1 MIRTLK
7 AALVGVLIWSGFAPL
22 EFWPGPILGLSILFS
37 SLIDRKLTDR
47 LIISLIAG
55 LSSFLPMLHWSST
68 YVGALPWLILAIGQ
82 SIFFMLIGLLPMK
95 KNLAGV
101 FSFAGAFVLIEL
113 LRMKAPFGGFGWGRV
128 GFTQVDPLS
137 HLYPFLGVTGVSLLI
152 SFFAAAAIWR
162 RKSIVVFLVLIL
174 TSFVPT
180 ANAQKSSDSFKIIAV
195 QGGVDELGF
204 DFNDNPMRVLERHI
218 QATPTNLNADLIIWP
233 ENSIDVDPAK
243 YKAAAQKLSE
253 YFADSEVPLLA
264 GVVEQSPLG
273 PKNSSLLYTANGD
286 VALRYVKQDLAP
298 FGEYMPVRKLA
309 ESISSYAKQVNDFVP
324 GTRFQNVELNNWK
337 MQSFICFEILDDDH
351 VKKGAQGM
359 DFLIAQTNNATFGN
373 SSQAA
378 QQLQITRARAAELKK
393 EFSVVSTTGFT
404 AHLSNTGE
412 ILEELNQ
419 FESSSLEM
427 NMERSVGQSWAAQLS
442 TTQWAILALLMLVL
456 NVLPRYRY
464 SR

>member
-1 MIRTLK
+1 M
-7 AALVGVLIWSGFAPL
+7 
-22 EFWPGPILGLSILFS
+22 
-37 SLIDRKLTDR
+37 
-47 LIISLIAG
+47 
-55 LSSFLPMLHWSST
+55 
-68 YVGALPWLILAIGQ
+68 
-82 SIFFMLIGLLPMK
+82 
-95 KNLAGV
+95 
-101 FSFAGAFVLIEL
+101 
-113 LRMKAPFGGFGWGRV
+113 
-128 GFTQVDPLS
+128 
-137 HLYPFLGVTGVSLLI
+137 
-152 SFFAAAAIWR
+152 
-162 RKSIVVFLVLIL
+162 
-174 TSFVPT
+174 
-180 ANAQKSSDSFKIIAV
+180 
-195 QGGVDELGF
+195 
-204 DFNDNPMRVLERHI
+204 
-218 QATPTNLNADLIIWP
+218 
-233 ENSIDVDPAK
+233 
-243 YKAAAQKLSE
+243 
-253 YFADSEVPLLA
+253 
-264 GVVEQSPLG
+264 G

-412 ILEELNQ
+412 ILHELNQ
-419 FESSSLEM
+419 FESASLEM

-442 TTQWAILALLMLVL
+442 TKQWAIFALLMLVL
-456 NVLPRYRY
+456 SVLPRYRY